1 MARARR
7 RVLAAIVAGVAVV
20 VAGCGGTRALI
31 GSSSGSRSASAG
43 RVQSGRFGAPAAHR
57 AVAVISGWSQALRRG
72 DVQTAARY
80 FQIPSVFADGPGAV
94 TAIHSH
100 ADAVNV
106 NEALPCGARLI
117 SASQHG
123 PYVDGLFRLTGRT
136 GPGGSTCGSGAG
148 QTARTFFLIRAGHIV
163 QWVRA
168 PDEPGDNGTPTTPS
182 TPSTPGTPGTPG
194 TPTTPTAPSGTGA
207 NPVI

>member
-7 RVLAAIVAGVAVV
+7 RALAAILAGVAVAV
-20 VAGCGGTRALI
+20 SGCGGTRALI
-31 GSSSGSRSASAG
+31 GSSSSSHSSSRSSRAG
-43 RVQSGRFGAPAAHR
+43 RVPPGRFGAPATR
-57 AVAVISGWSQALRRG
+57 GAVAVISGWSQALRRG
-72 DVQTAARY
+72 DVRTAAQY

-94 TAIHSH
+94 TAIHSL
-100 ADAVNV
+100 ADAVNA

-123 PYVDGLFRLTGRT
+123 PYIDGLFRLTGRT
-136 GPGGSTCGSGAG
+136 GPGGSDCGSGAG
-148 QTARTFFLIRAGHIV
+148 QTARTFFLIRAGHIL

-182 TPSTPGTPGTPG
+182 TPG
-194 TPTTPTAPSGTGA
+194 TPTTPTAPQGTGA